1 MFPLT
6 TLSIIELSGRDAGQF
21 LHNQLS
27 ADIQGISEGQ
37 ATFACCCNPAGRV
50 ISLMLVTRREDLFL
64 VVCSAELAEPL
75 VTWLSR
81 YIIRAEVKIRRRD
94 DLLVAAASDD
104 VSARTK
110 ITIPT
115 ITGINYYLLEAGNS
129 NPGLSPE
136 SEHQWKQ
143 EELTKG
149 IVWLGNETTA
159 KFLPQMLGFEQIQAL
174 SFKKG
179 CYPGQE
185 IIART
190 HYLGKLKRRP
200 LLIPTKAAPET
211 TIGEKLSLINQ
222 GDSSSA
228 VLVDQATTADGK
240 RMLFVVARSEEDF
253 MPEKITAQSGEI
265 TVL

>member
-6 TLSIIELSGRDAGQF
+6 ALSVIEFSGPDTGQF

-27 ADIQGISEGQ
+27 ADIQGISEGE

-50 ISLMLVTRREDLFL
+50 ISLMLVTRQEDLIL
-64 VVCSAELAEPL
+64 VVCSAELADPL

-81 YIIRAEVKIRRRD
+81 YIIRAEVKICRRD
-94 DLLVAAASDD
+94 ELLVMAATDD
-104 VSARTK
+104 VSEGTQ
-110 ITIPT
+110 IMVPT
-115 ITGINYYLLEAGNS
+115 ITGLNYCLLKKGET

-143 EELTKG
+143 EEFAKG
-149 IVWLGNETTA
+149 IVWLGNETSA
-159 KFLPQMLGFEQIQAL
+159 KFLPQMLGFEKIQAL

-179 CYPGQE
+179 CFPGQE

-190 HYLGKLKRRP
+190 RYLGKLKRRP
-200 LLIPTKAAPET
+200 LLIPTKATPET

-228 VLVDQATTADGK
+228 VLVDQSVTSDGK
-240 RMLFVVARSEEDF
+240 RMLFVVARSEEEF
-253 MPEKITAQSGEI
+253 LPEKVTAQDGEI
-265 TVL
+265 VVL